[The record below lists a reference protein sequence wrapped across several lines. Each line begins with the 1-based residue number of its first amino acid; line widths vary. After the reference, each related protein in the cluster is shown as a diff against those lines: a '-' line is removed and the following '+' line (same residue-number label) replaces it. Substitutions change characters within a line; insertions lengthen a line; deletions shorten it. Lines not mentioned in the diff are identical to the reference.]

1 MMALEDILKDKEE
14 LINTMLKLLEGR
26 EARATLDLD
35 GISFKLGKSTVA
47 VNGKLQLT
55 FIPVEKIK
63 K

>member
-1 MMALEDILKDKEE
+1 MALEDILKDKEE